1 MTASVLGS
9 VTLGYE
15 PIWNRWRKCSGVR
28 LFVEA
33 DSTSAVDAQHLL
45 AAIAE
50 LWPDSAPRLL
60 LQVQSASLLADL
72 LNHTPANSLQL
83 EISDPWLGDPLMA
96 GRVRKAHQ
104 RGVQLVWSGDAG
116 QAPSPDVVDWFN
128 NTLRMLTPQQA
139 LGALRTSL
147 RQHQDG
153 GIGSAGASGSP
164 VVSGSHYQ
172 GLASQALVEHALDHQ
187 GVVGVAGWPA
197 EEILH
202 AYRFRQIQP
211 NRVGLTTLLGAIEA
225 DESLENLEHR
235 LGNEPLLA
243 YRFLRYANSAHL
255 GARSEVDTIRRGLM
269 VMGQSKLRDWLL
281 AQLPHANS
289 DLNLNPIRTNMVL
302 RARIMERLADAGV
315 EDDLRREVFLCGVLS
330 QLDLFLGEPL
340 GAALHRIP
348 LPGRIASAIIG
359 QSGPYAP
366 WLEVASALES
376 HNTRMIHAVCQAH
389 NMPAD
394 EVNRA
399 LLRTLAAIQ

>member
-1 MTASVLGS
+1 MSSSVLGS

-33 DSTSAVDAQHLL
+33 DRSSAVDAQHLL
-45 AAIAE
+45 AAFAE
-50 LWPDSAPRLL
+50 LWPESAPQLWLR
-60 LQVQSASLLADL
+60 VSSKALLADML
-72 LNHTPANSLQL
+72 DHAPAKTLQL
-83 EISDPWLGDPLMA
+83 EMDAQWLDDPLMA

-116 QAPSPDVVDWFN
+116 QTPSPEVAAWFS
-128 NTLRMLTPQQA
+128 NTLHMLTPQQA

-153 GIGSAGASGSP
+153 GIGSVAAGVSP
-164 VVSGSHYQ
+164 VVAGSHYQ
-172 GLASQALVEHALDHQ
+172 GLASQALVEHALDRQ
-187 GVVGVAGWPA
+187 GVTGVAGWPA

-202 AYRFRQIQP
+202 GYRFQQIQP
-211 NRVGLTTLLGAIEA
+211 NRVGLTTLLAAIEA
-225 DESLENLEHR
+225 DESIENLERR

-255 GARSEVDTIRRGLM
+255 GARTEIDTIRRGLM
-269 VMGQSKLRDWLL
+269 VMGQSKLREWLL

-289 DLNLNPIRTNMVL
+289 DLNLNPIRANMVL

-340 GAALHRIP
+340 GSAIHSIP
-348 LPGRIASAIIG
+348 VPGRITSAIIG

-366 WLEVASALES
+366 WLEVARALES
-376 HNTRMIHAVCQAH
+376 HNTHMIQDVCRAH
-389 NMPAD
+389 KMPAD

-399 LLRTLAAIQ
+399 LLRTLAAI

>member
-15 PIWNRWRKCSGVR
+15 PIWSRWRKCSGVR

-83 EISDPWLGDPLMA
+83 EIADPWLGDPLMA

-376 HNTRMIHAVCQAH
+376 HNTRMIHAVCLAH

>member
-1 MTASVLGS
+1 MTSSVLGS
-9 VTLGYE
+9 VSLGYE

-33 DSTSAVDAQHLL
+33 DSASAVDAQHLL

-60 LQVQSASLLADL
+60 LQVQSTSLLAGL
-72 LNHTPANSLQL
+72 LDHAPAKALQL
-83 EISDPWLGDPLMA
+83 EIADPWLDDPLIA

-116 QAPSPDVVDWFN
+116 QAPAPEVAGWFS

-147 RQHQDG
+147 RQHQNG
-153 GIGSAGASGSP
+153 GMAAVAAGSSP
-164 VVSGSHYQ
+164 VVAGSYYQ

-187 GVVGVAGWPA
+187 GVVSVAGWPT

-202 AYRFRQIQP
+202 AYRFQQIQP
-211 NRVGLTTLLGAIEA
+211 NRVGLTTLLSAIEA
-225 DESLENLEHR
+225 DESLENLERR

-255 GARSEVDTIRRGLM
+255 GSRAEIDTIRHGLM
-269 VMGQSKLRDWLL
+269 VMGHSKLREWLL

-289 DLNLNPIRTNMVL
+289 DLNLNPIRSSMVL
-302 RARIMERLADAGV
+302 RARIMERLADAGA

-340 GAALHRIP
+340 GAAIHRIP

-366 WLEVASALES
+366 WLEVATALES
-376 HNTRMIHAVCQAH
+376 HNTRMIHDVCLAH

>member
-1 MTASVLGS
+1 MSSSVLGS

-33 DSTSAVDAQHLL
+33 DRSSAVDAQHLL
-45 AAIAE
+45 AAFAE
-50 LWPDSAPRLL
+50 LWPESAPQLWLR
-60 LQVQSASLLADL
+60 VSSKALLADML
-72 LNHTPANSLQL
+72 DHAPAKTLQL
-83 EISDPWLGDPLMA
+83 EIAASWLDDPLMA

-116 QAPSPDVVDWFN
+116 QTPSPEVAGWFS
-128 NTLRMLTPQQA
+128 NTLHMLTPQQA
-139 LGALRTSL
+139 LAALRASL
-147 RQHQDG
+147 RQHQSG
-153 GIGSAGASGSP
+153 GVGPVAAGGSP
-164 VVSGSHYQ
+164 VLAGCYYQ
-172 GLASQALVEHALDHQ
+172 GLASQALVGHALDGQ
-187 GVVGVAGWPA
+187 GVAGVAGWPT

-202 AYRFRQIQP
+202 AYRFQKIQP
-211 NRVGLTTLLGAIEA
+211 NRTGLTALLSAIEA
-225 DESLENLEHR
+225 DESLDNLERR

-243 YRFLRYANSAHL
+243 YRFLRYANSAHV
-255 GARSEVDTIRRGLM
+255 GARAEVDTIRRGLM
-269 VMGQSKLRDWLL
+269 VMGHSKLRDWLL

-289 DLNLNPIRTNMVL
+289 DLNLNPIRANMVL

-340 GAALHRIP
+340 GVSIHSIP
-348 LPGRIASAIIG
+348 VPGRITSAIIG

-366 WLEVASALES
+366 WLEVARALGS
-376 HNTRMIHAVCQAH
+376 HNTRMIHDVCRAH

-399 LLRTLAAIQ
+399 LLRTLAAI